1 MFLVADGGSTKTDWR
16 LIKGNSTL
24 SLTTMGI
31 NPLFSEK
38 DQIIRVLTESDINM
52 YKNSITEVY
61 FYGAG
66 LANEPIKEGL
76 YRIFEQFF
84 GEGTQIFIN
93 DDMIAAARAL
103 LGTRPGIACILGTG
117 SNSCMY
123 DGNQL
128 IDKIP
133 ALGYILG
140 DEGSG
145 AYMGKRFLNALLKR
159 DFSPELTH
167 QLNEMGEFD
176 LNTIIENVYKK
187 PLPNRYL
194 ASLTRLLKAQLH
206 QPEIYTLVYN
216 SLEDFVLKNII
227 KLPRCKE
234 LPVVF
239 AGSIAFHFNE
249 VLNQV
254 MKANGFETPRVV
266 QSPIDDLVAYHK
278 TINSKKF

>member
-24 SLTTMGI
+24 SLTTIGI

-52 YKNSITEVY
+52 YKNSIEKVF

-66 LANEPIKEGL
+66 LANDQIKEGL
-76 YRIFEQFF
+76 LKIFVQFF
-84 GEGTQIFIN
+84 GENTQIFIN
-93 DDMIAAARAL
+93 DDMLAAARAL
-103 LGTRPGIACILGTG
+103 LGTKPGIACILGTG

-123 DGNQL
+123 DGIQL
-128 IDKIP
+128 VDKIP

-145 AYMGKRFLNALLKR
+145 AYMGKRFINALLKR
-159 DFSPELTH
+159 DFSPELT
-167 QLNEMGEFD
+167 QKLNKLGEFD
-176 LNTIIENVYKK
+176 LHTIIENVYKK

-194 ASLTRLLKAQLH
+194 ASLTRLIKAELH
-206 QPEIYTLVYN
+206 EPELHALVYN
-216 SLEDFVLKNII
+216 SLEDFVIKNIL
-227 KLPRCKE
+227 KLPHCKE

-249 VLNQV
+249 ILNQV
-254 MKANGFETPRVV
+254 MKANGFEIPRVV

-278 TINSKKF
+278 TIKS